1 MADAYSSNV
10 VAFVRFGSSGPITT
24 IGDKAEAFDWTGA
37 GNAAQV
43 TEGDALTGS
52 YLSLDGT
59 GDYLSTP
66 GRPSFRLGSG
76 AFVVDFGIKTSSA
89 GDIILDY
96 RSGASGFRV
105 YTAPIRRTPA

>member
-1 MADAYSSNV
+1 MADAYSANV
-10 VAFVRFGSSGPITT
+10 VACVRFGSPGAVTT
-24 IGDKAEAFDWTGA
+24 IGDKTDAFDWTGA

-43 TEGDALTGS
+43 AEGDALTGV

-76 AFVVDFGIKTSSA
+76 AF
-89 GDIILDY
+89 
-96 RSGASGFRV
+96 
-105 YTAPIRRTPA
+105 